1 VNVFGFAGHVD
12 EAEPL
17 GQATYKRR
25 EEQGAQKRNG
35 EGEKEDDHGR
45 LMRELWPGAGGD
57 RSITI

>member
-1 VNVFGFAGHVD
+1 MGHVD
-12 EAEPL
+12 EAEAP
-17 GQATYKRR
+17 GQATDKRG

-35 EGEKEDDHGR
+35 EGEKEQNHGR